1 MNNPHQISTIYS
13 VKSYVFYTL
22 TKISLSRCTIA
33 YHCWVVH
40 IIISSNIFI
49 FLLTLCCWKL
59 WDTSIAMCIVMTQC
73 ALKLGSFSRKY
84 GPITNHEHICSW
96 LTGRQ
101 VYLSAYQSS
110 ILQWRHHIEPI
121 NVNYFNCDVRISAW
135 PAALS
140 FIIFYFDLI

>member
-22 TKISLSRCTIA
+22 TKISLSRCIA

-59 WDTSIAMCIVMTQC
+59 WDTSIAMCIVMTHC

-84 GPITNHEHICSW
+84 GPITNHEQTFLPIRAQYYNDVTT
-96 LTGRQ
+96 L
-101 VYLSAYQSS
+101 
-110 ILQWRHHIEPI
+110 ILI

-135 PAALS
+135 PVALS